1 MTGRPPR
8 SGDRGGVADIAKV
21 WKIAARGQQTRISA
35 WARPSRGWFEQTCR
49 TRSHRDFGGGFAGG
63 IIRRGRAPSRRS
75 GTEPARETEKRP
87 IDQGH
92 GADANSWLTA
102 KPEVVEVEDLAMQ
115 RLKGIPLHMTV
126 AALALAVA
134 GCSSDLSLNNL
145 TLVPKPETIM
155 RKPDWAAISPGK
167 TDFSLRPV
175 TPADLVNADG
185 VCAAATEQA
194 AGFADSS
201 SAGSGPGAG
210 GIALQMTE
218 CDVVRR
224 AGAVE
229 KIDVSADDRGERAVV
244 LTYLRGPSAG
254 VYRFVGGRLVS
265 IERAPGPPPAP
276 AKAQKAAP
284 KKPAGT

>member
-1 MTGRPPR
+1 MTGGPPR
-8 SGDRGGVADIAKV
+8 SGVPGGVADIAKV
-21 WKIAARGQQTRISA
+21 WKIAARVQQTRISA
-35 WARPSRGWFEQTCR
+35 RARPSPGWFEQTSR
-49 TRSHRDFGGGFAGG
+49 TRRYRDLGSGLAGG
-63 IIRRGRAPSRRS
+63 IIRQRRAPSRAGQALNRQ
-75 GTEPARETEKRP
+75 EAEKRP
-87 IDQGH
+87 VDQGH
-92 GADANSWLTA
+92 GADANSGLTA
-102 KPEVVEVEDLAMQ
+102 KPEVVKVEGLAMQ

-145 TLVPKPETIM
+145 TLVPKPETMM

-194 AGFADSS
+194 AGFAEA
-201 SAGSGPGAG
+201 AGSGPGAG

-229 KIDVSADDRGERAVV
+229 KIDVSADERGDRAVV

>member
-1 MTGRPPR
+1 M
-8 SGDRGGVADIAKV
+8 

-49 TRSHRDFGGGFAGG
+49 TRSHRDFGG
-63 IIRRGRAPSRRS
+63 RVRWRDHSPRPSAVPRRS
-75 GTEPARETEKRP
+75 GTEPAPEAEKRP

-115 RLKGIPLHMTV
+115 RLKGVPLHMTV

-145 TLVPKPETIM
+145 TLVPKPETMM

>member
-1 MTGRPPR
+1 V
-8 SGDRGGVADIAKV
+8 GDRGGVADIAKV
-21 WKIAARGQQTRISA
+21 WKIAARVQQTRISA
-35 WARPSRGWFEQTCR
+35 WVRPSPGWFEQTSR
-49 TRSHRDFGGGFAGG
+49 TRRYRDLGSGLAGG
-63 IIRRGRAPSRRS
+63 IIRRGRAPSRAGQALNRQ
-75 GTEPARETEKRP
+75 EAEKRP
-87 IDQGH
+87 VDQGH

-276 AKAQKAAP
+276 AKAQKAPP

>member
-1 MTGRPPR
+1 MGTTH
-8 SGDRGGVADIAKV
+8 AL
-21 WKIAARGQQTRISA
+21 
-35 WARPSRGWFEQTCR
+35 GWFKQTCR
-49 TRSHRDFGGGFAGG
+49 TPSHRDLGAGPPEG
-63 IIRRGRAPSRRS
+63 SSAEAERHPRRS
-75 GTEPARETEKRP
+75 GTEPAREAEKRP

-145 TLVPKPETIM
+145 TLVPKPETMM

-201 SAGSGPGAG
+201 AAGSGPGAG

-229 KIDVSADDRGERAVV
+229 RIDVSADDRGERAVV